1 MKTGARGN
9 WFRAW
14 GGIASLELRLPIVWT
29 EARRRGHGIAQVAHW
44 LAEGPAR
51 LLGLEGRKG
60 VLAPGADADLVIWE
74 PEKMFH
80 VKRAEMHQRHK
91 LTPYVGEALAG
102 VVQATFLKGRRIFAG
117 GKFFGRPQGSLLER
131 ETR

>member
-29 EARRRGHGIAQVAHW
+29 EARRRGHSLQQAAKW

-60 VLAPGADADLVIWE
+60 ILAPGADADMVIWD

-91 LTPYVGEALAG
+91 LTPYAGEALAG
-102 VVQATFLKGRRIFAG
+102 VVQATFLKGRRIFAN
-117 GKFFGRPQGSLLER
+117 GKFFGRPRGSLLER

>member
-29 EARRRGHGIAQVAHW
+29 EAQRRGHSLEQVAHW

-60 VLAPGADADLVIWE
+60 VLAPGADADLVVWD

-80 VKRAEMHQRHK
+80 VKRAQMHQRHK
-91 LTPYVGEALAG
+91 LTPYAGEALAG
-102 VVQATFLKGRRIFAG
+102 VVQATFLKGRRIFAD
-117 GKFFGRPQGSLLER
+117 GKFFGRPLGSLLER

>member
-1 MKTGARGN
+1 
-9 WFRAW
+9 
-14 GGIASLELRLPIVWT
+14 
-29 EARRRGHGIAQVAHW
+29 
-44 LAEGPAR
+44 
-51 LLGLEGRKG
+51 
-60 VLAPGADADLVIWE
+60 
-74 PEKMFH
+74 
-80 VKRAEMHQRHK
+80 MHQRHK